1 MNMDGIQPAG
11 TALLICGGAP
21 GGCCDAACS
30 AASSVLE
37 DAGYRTVTVHPIGM
51 GIAHCTGCQRCS
63 GGSGCVISDDMDGIY
78 DLFETCDVVVMAT
91 PLRFS
96 GPSSMLKLV
105 MDRLQVYWGD
115 RERPRPS
122 RMVMISTSGSPEP
135 TFAPLRSV
143 MRAFCITMGMEWSGE
158 IYIPGT
164 DEDRSGVQ
172 ELARSQMSEL
182 ILSGAI

>member
-21 GGCCDAACS
+21 GGCCDTACS
-30 AASSVLE
+30 AASSALE

-51 GIAHCTGCQRCS
+51 NIAHCTGCQSCS
-63 GGSGCVISDDMDGIY
+63 SAGRCVISDDMDEIY
-78 DLFETCDVVVMAT
+78 RLFGTCDVVVMAT

-105 MDRLQVYWGD
+105 MDRLQIYWENSG
-115 RERPRPS
+115 RPRPA
-122 RMVMISTSGSPEP
+122 RMVMLSTSGSSEP
-135 TFAPLRSV
+135 TFAPLRSI

-164 DEDRSGVQ
+164 DGDRSGVRD
-172 ELARSQMSEL
+172 LAYSQISGL